1 MFCDDVNEKMENAI
15 ETGNLETVLQTASEL
30 GVDLKEDWTSTAA
43 KAISCNFTELLKYLQ
58 QELQINYSEEIG
70 KLSFEE
76 REELDHS
83 VYLAAQSGNRESI
96 EYVIREFKS
105 LQTFNA
111 AFIGAAKNHQEDML
125 GVLYQLHRSNG
136 FTIGN
141 DTLSNALA
149 AACSYRYT
157 NLFEYLTGFSEL
169 NPVPSPDAY
178 GDDAVDKLI
187 ERTLEMV
194 HLLLTGRRNEVCG
207 WTSTVDKAEQI
218 VELLKKHHKTDS
230 GKQLFQLGKKYLRDQ
245 KTRLP
250 DFIKAEIMNKTSCPW
265 FEPESTDR
273 LPPLRTLWGRL
284 KYIRR
289 RLIWA
294 HLPQADERIEKSG
307 IPRNMQRRIRRQVVH
322 ALLTAYQDADSIAD
336 FHQRA
341 QAYSDEILRKF
352 LFNSNFTK

>member
-1 MFCDDVNEKMENAI
+1 MLDDVSEKMERAI

-30 GVDLKEDWTSTAA
+30 GVDLKEDWIFTAA

-58 QELQINYSEEIG
+58 QKVQIDYSGEIG
-70 KLSFEE
+70 KLSYEE

-83 VYLAAQSGNRESI
+83 VYLAAQDGNRESI

-105 LQTFNA
+105 RQTFNA
-111 AFIGAAKNHQEDML
+111 AFIGAAGNHQENVL
-125 GVLYQLHRSNG
+125 GMLYQVHQSNG

-141 DTLSNALA
+141 DTLNNALA
-149 AACSYRYT
+149 AVCNYRCT
-157 NLFEYLTGFSEL
+157 KLFEYLPGFSEL

-194 HLLLTGRRNEVCG
+194 HLLLTGNILNEFRG

-265 FEPESTDR
+265 FEPESTDQ

-341 QAYSDEILRKF
+341 QAYSDEILRNF